1 MFLYVPLRIPLRH
14 CTFPFISERFS
25 LLVNQRVI
33 QNILILE
40 NYHKITSHVLRNKQ
54 YYSLGTE
61 KKGFF
66 EFLFLRGLECQ
77 QRHLMQIP
85 RILYIFDPIEC
96 SRFICLI
103 YSTRR
108 TLVKRG
114 NSKIFYL
121 HDNKCTKEGDK

>member
-66 EFLFLRGLECQ
+66 EFHSIVALNVNNVIWCRFRVYYISLTLLNVQ
-77 QRHLMQIP
+77 D
-85 RILYIFDPIEC
+85 LYA
-96 SRFICLI
+96 SFIQPG
-103 YSTRR
+103 S

-114 NSKIFYL
+114 SIKKFYL
-121 HDNKCTKEGDK
+121 HDEKCTEQGDK